1 MDKVIHYTKH
11 ALNRMESRNISVD
24 KVEQILNAGQ
34 VFSADSGCHRAK
46 LQEFTGK
53 NIIRHEIVFC
63 KSENRIISVWK
74 SIKPFSCRTEGF
86 QRIMNK
92 EFINCVKKP
101 CVKEISIPIAGKS
114 TEITIFSSRHKTR
127 YNCKTVS
134 A

>member
-1 MDKVIHYTKH
+1 MDKVIRYTKH

-86 QRIMNK
+86 SKRHEQRIYKLRKQALRERDFNSYCR
-92 EFINCVKKP
+92 EEYGNYNLQ
-101 CVKEISIPIAGKS
+101 
-114 TEITIFSSRHKTR
+114 FS
-127 YNCKTVS
+127 